1 MLEPSEK
8 AYYRALRALENKQYQ
23 QAVDHFDQAAGFFD
37 GNQEFDLLRETTRLL
52 VELKQALAVAEQ
64 TEKADEETL
73 IIEETFTDGQETNLP

>member
-8 AYYRALRALENKQYQ
+8 AYYRALRALEMKQYQ
-23 QAVDHFDQAAGFFD
+23 QAVGYFEQTAGFFD

-52 VELKQALAVAEQ
+52 VELKQALATAE
-64 TEKADEETL
+64 KVDEETL